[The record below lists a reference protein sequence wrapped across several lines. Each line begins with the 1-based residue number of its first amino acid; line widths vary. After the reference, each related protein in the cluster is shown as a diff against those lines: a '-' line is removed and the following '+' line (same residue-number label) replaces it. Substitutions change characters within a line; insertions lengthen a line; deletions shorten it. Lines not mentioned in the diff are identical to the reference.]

1 MKVGTGTAS
10 PASTEHEYA
19 PESPRAE
26 ALPPDAQW
34 AAWWDGL
41 EDGLTTSR
49 RAVLAVDRPA
59 SDDEQE
65 QAAEPA

>member
-1 MKVGTGTAS
+1 MKVGTGTDS
-10 PASTEHEYA
+10 PASTQCEYPA
-19 PESPRAE
+19 ESPRAE

-34 AAWWDGL
+34 AVWWDGL

-49 RAVLAVDRPA
+49 RAVLAVDRPT